1 MTDDELK
8 ASIKAEEGLKLDVY
22 RDSIGNLTVG
32 YGHLVRCG
40 SKITQ
45 EAADSLFEQ
54 DFKKAVTGYDML
66 NLKLDPVRRAAV
78 IDMIF
83 NMGIGNVQQ
92 FKRMMVHLKDKSW
105 AQAAYELMDS
115 EYAKQVPARA
125 KRNRDRILKGTDH
138 VGY

>member
-1 MTDDELK
+1 MTDDDLK
-8 ASIKAEEGLKLDVY
+8 SSIKAEEGLKLDVY
-22 RDSIGNLTVG
+22 RDSLGNLTVG

-45 EAADSLFEQ
+45 AAADSLFEA
-54 DFKKAVTGYDML
+54 DFKKAVTGYGTL
-66 NLKLDPVRRAAV
+66 GLKLDPVRRAAI

-92 FKRMMVHLKDKSW
+92 FKRMITHLKDRSW
-105 AQAAYELMDS
+105 VQAAYELMES

-125 KRNRDRILKGTDH
+125 KRNRDRILRGDR
-138 VGY
+138 

>member
-1 MTDDELK
+1 MTDEELK
-8 ASIKAEEGLKLDVY
+8 ASIKQEEGLRLNVY
-22 RDSIGNLTVG
+22 RDSLGNLTVG
-32 YGHLVRCG
+32 YGHLIRTG
-40 SKITQ
+40 SLITQ
-45 EAADSLFEQ
+45 DMAESLFEL
-54 DFKKAVTGYDML
+54 DYIKAVSGYEKL

-83 NMGIGNVQQ
+83 NMGIGNVQS
-92 FKRMMVHLKDKSW
+92 FNRMLVHLKDQSW